1 MYSKTL
7 FALFAASSAMAAG
20 VTNGTQA
27 NETQAAVPTTT
38 KVVTI
43 PCSEEQCE
51 EKTTVITE
59 PCSSAPSPAPTQAP
73 ANTTSNGTA
82 APIQPTTSGPEQVNG
97 AAAAGSF
104 LGAAVVGAAAFFL

>member
-7 FALFAASSAMAAG
+7 FALFAASAMAAG
-20 VTNGTQA
+20 ASNGTQA

-43 PCSEEQCE
+43 PCSEEQCQ

-59 PCSSAPSPAPTQAP
+59 PCSSTPAPTQAP
-73 ANTTSNGTA
+73 ANNTSNGTA

-104 LGAAVVGAAAFFL
+104 LGAAVLGAAAFFI

>member
-7 FALFAASSAMAAG
+7 FALFAASAMAAG
-20 VTNGTQA
+20 ATNG
-27 NETQAAVPTTT
+27 TQAAVPTTT

-43 PCSEEQCE
+43 PCSEEQCTA
-51 EKTTVITE
+51 KTTVVTE
-59 PCSSAPSPAPTQAP
+59 PCSSAPVSSPTQAP

-82 APIQPTTSGPEQVNG
+82 APIQPTTSSPEQVNG

-104 LGAAVVGAAAFFL
+104 LGAAVLGAAAFFL